1 MELNGLYTVC
11 AFCEKRDV
19 HFTPTKVFFYG
30 SFLQINV
37 TNQSSLFFRVA
48 TVTVHNVGNG
58 GGNSTLF
65 NTHRSGKLMQ
75 SSCYI

>member
-1 MELNGLYTVC
+1 MELNELYTVC

-19 HFTPTKVFFYG
+19 HFTPTKVIFYG

-37 TNQSSLFFRVA
+37 TNQSGLFFRVA
-48 TVTVHNVGNG
+48 TVTVYNVGK